1 MDNSDD
7 PRDREDAPIDRDEA
21 EEADRAPGDILGL
34 SRVSTGGGGEAPA
47 GQDDDAHQPPMPEE
61 RSHVGSRDVTDGTT
75 GGTGPDT
82 GGTGVFRRGSGATG
96 TDIGR

>member
-1 MDNSDD
+1 MDNSKDT
-7 PRDREDAPIDRDEA
+7 RDREVARQEREAAEDAS
-21 EEADRAPGDILGL
+21 RAPGDILGL
-34 SRVSTGGGGEAPA
+34 SRVSADETRPAPA
-47 GQDDDAHQPPMPEE
+47 AEDDDAHQPPMPEE

-82 GGTGVFRRGSGATG
+82 GGSGVFRRGSGATG